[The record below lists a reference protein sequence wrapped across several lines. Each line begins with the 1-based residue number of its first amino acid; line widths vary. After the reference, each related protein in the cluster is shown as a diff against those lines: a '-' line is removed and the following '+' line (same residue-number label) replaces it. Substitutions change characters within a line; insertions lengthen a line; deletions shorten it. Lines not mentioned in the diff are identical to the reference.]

1 MPTNG
6 VARELWMRD
15 VMEQSIDLMKN
26 RIVNILNDK
35 NPSIFLFGSVVLD
48 DFKLG
53 WSDIDIICLVDKTI
67 QDEQANE
74 LVDLRQTLK
83 AEHEENPY
91 FRLFE
96 GGMLT
101 LDAFLHNAED
111 TVVYWGTSG
120 QRITNRYELCPLSK
134 IELIEAGRR
143 LCGND
148 FRHLIPHPT
157 RAEIVDAIRNHYETV
172 RQHGKSGSGWLLDL
186 ARCLY
191 TLRTNKIIA
200 KTKAGEWAI
209 CENLC
214 PDISIMRRV
223 LEIRNNPLQLKK
235 NKEVKQWEKTL
246 GLHIQKFADVLE
258 KEMHLV

>member
-1 MPTNG
+1 
-6 VARELWMRD
+6 
-15 VMEQSIDLMKN
+15 MEQSIKLMKD
-26 RIVNILNDK
+26 RIVSILSDN
-35 NPSIFLFGSVVLD
+35 NPSVFLFGSVVLG

-53 WSDIDIICLVDKTI
+53 WSDIDIICLVDKAI
-67 QDEQANE
+67 QDKQANE
-74 LVDLRQTLK
+74 LVNLRQTLK
-83 AEHEENPY
+83 AEHEKNPY

-120 QRITNRYELCPLSK
+120 QRITNRYELCPFSK
-134 IELIEAGRR
+134 IELIGNGRR

-148 FRHLIPHPT
+148 FRHLVSLPQ
-157 RAEIVDAIRNHYETV
+157 RAEIVEAIRNHYETI
-172 RQHGKSGSGWLLDL
+172 RQHGKSGGGWLLDI

-209 CENLC
+209 GENLC
-214 PDISIMRRV
+214 PDTSVMRRV
-223 LEIRNNPLQLKK
+223 LEIRNNPLKLK
-235 NKEVKQWEKTL
+235 NSKEVKRWEDTL
-246 GLHIQKFADVLE
+246 GLHIQNFADVLE
-258 KEMHLV
+258 KEMYLA